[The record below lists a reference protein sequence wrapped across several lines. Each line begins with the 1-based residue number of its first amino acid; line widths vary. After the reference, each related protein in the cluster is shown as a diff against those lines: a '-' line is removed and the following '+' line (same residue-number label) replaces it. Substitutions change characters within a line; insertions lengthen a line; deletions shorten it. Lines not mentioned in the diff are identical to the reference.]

1 MARYQF
7 EGDLTHLERIIPLLV
22 HGNPLAL
29 AYWRRRI
36 SSLSPQQSLLPDGTR
51 RVTRLLNVFDEVE
64 RALIS
69 GKATARRP
77 PG

>member
-1 MARYQF
+1 MSRYQF
-7 EGDLTHLERIIPLLV
+7 EGDLAHLERIIPLLV

-29 AYWRRRI
+29 AYWQRRV
-36 SSLSPQQSLLPDGTR
+36 SSLSQQQSLLPDGTR
-51 RVTRLLNVFDEVE
+51 RVTRLLNVFNEVE

-69 GKATARRP
+69 GEATARRS